1 MERLI
6 TLDEVA
12 SYGNLLIAHANA
24 KRKRSKFKAVVR
36 VEDNK
41 EVLLMDLVKLLRSG
55 EYRTSEYTFK
65 VISDSGKERVIAKLP
80 YYPYRIVHWAFM
92 MYLEPEFM
100 KRYSSRSHASI
111 KGRGI
116 HSALY
121 QVREMLLRYPEK
133 TKYCFK
139 MDVKK
144 FFWNIDH
151 DILKERLRR
160 YPLDESCLFYLD
172 ELIDSFPRMDSV
184 ISGITVSRDRGVPI
198 GNYPSQFLA
207 NDFLTDLDKLLERLG
222 ILHCRYMDDIVVFA
236 DTSENAH
243 KYRNIIFDILRYELR
258 LDVKDNWQVF
268 PVAVRGVDLVGYR
281 IYPDRVLYRK
291 SDFLRFRRKMGKAYK
306 HALQYGKISS
316 LDEARINSYA
326 GWLKY
331 CTPKVRRKLYYTY
344 IDPVLAFGSWRDRM
358 KIKRIIGVE

>member
-1 MERLI
+1 MSELVS
-6 TLDEVA
+6 LNDVA
-12 SYGNLLIAHANA
+12 TFGNLLIAHANA
-24 KRKRSKFKAVVR
+24 KKGRTKFKAVVR
-36 VEDNK
+36 FEKNK
-41 EVLLMDLVKLLRSG
+41 EELLGNLVKLLRSG
-55 EYRTSEYTFK
+55 EYRTSAYTFK
-65 VISDSGKERVIAKLP
+65 IISDSGKERVIAKLP
-80 YYPYRIVHWAFM
+80 YYPDRIVHWAYM
-92 MYLEPEFM
+92 LYLEPEFM
-100 KRYSSRSHASI
+100 KRYSKRSHASI

-121 QVREMLLRYPEK
+121 QVRGMLLQHPEK

-151 DILKERLRR
+151 DILKEQLRR
-160 YPLDESCLFYLD
+160 YPFEESFLYYLD

-184 ISGITVSRDRGVPI
+184 ISGIPVSRSRGVPI

-207 NDFLTDLDKLLERLG
+207 NDFLTDLDKMLERLG

-236 DTSENAH
+236 DTAANAH
-243 KYRNIIFDILRYELR
+243 SYRRMIFDYLRFKLR
-258 LDVKDNWQVF
+258 LDVKENWQIS

-281 IYPDRVLYRK
+281 IYPNRVLYRK
-291 SDFLRFRRKMGKAYK
+291 TDFQRFRRKMGKAYK